1 MLRIKVRDKSRD
13 KKSQN
18 AISHVSK
25 HYTKTTDVCKV
36 KKKCEPSLL
45 LKVQEN

>member
-25 HYTKTTDVCKV
+25 PYTKTTDVCKV
-36 KKKCEPSLL
+36 KKNVNQASF
-45 LKVQEN
+45 